1 MERWNRKKKT
11 KHCISYEWQHQMVVL
26 VCRSFQSCFWYG
38 PDNQPSCGK
47 GEIISIPSSSYVQ
60 VDKHSKAIVN
70 FASESLANQ
79 QHGLPVPG
87 IGKGIGLVFVL
98 FFLQVI
104 SSLFNQ
110 QHLYRSMSTGILLRG
125 GLITAIYRRCTKLT
139 ARARST
145 LPNGKLVNHISTDV
159 SRIDY
164 CCFLFHTVC
173 SF

>member
-1 MERWNRKKKT
+1 M
-11 KHCISYEWQHQMVVL
+11 
-26 VCRSFQSCFWYG
+26 
-38 PDNQPSCGK
+38 
-47 GEIISIPSSSYVQ
+47 
-60 VDKHSKAIVN
+60 VN
-70 FASESLANQ
+70 FASESFANH

-87 IGKGIGLVFVL
+87 IGKGIGLAFVL

-104 SSLFNQ
+104 SSVCN
-110 QHLYRSMSTGILLRG
+110 HHRLYRCLSSGILLRG

-164 CCFLFHTVC
+164 GCLQFHTVC